1 MSEGFQ
7 FFDIILFAMIAGF
20 LVLRLR
26 NVLGRRT
33 GHQRPPDQLTRR
45 QRDEQGKDN
54 IIELPDR
61 AGAPSDADFEPEPG
75 DEAQPGDETQPGDE
89 AEDPLAAGLD
99 RIEAAEPSFDREE
112 FASGAR
118 AAFEMVV
125 QAFAA
130 GDPKT
135 LRGLLNDEV
144 FDDFGAAIE
153 RRQEAGSTLETTLIG
168 IKSAE
173 ILEARMEGRIA
184 FITLKFISEQVNVT
198 RSSDG
203 AVIEGDPSHVANVTD
218 IWTFA
223 RNTRARDPNWT
234 LVETRSQN

>member
-26 NVLGRRT
+26 KVLGKRSGHERR
-33 GHQRPPDQLTRR
+33 PADQLTRR
-45 QRDEQGKDN
+45 RRAEQGKDN
-54 IIELPDR
+54 IIELPER
-61 AGAPSDADFEPEPG
+61 VGAAADTDFEAESG
-75 DEAQPGDETQPGDE
+75 DA

-99 RIEAAEPSFDREE
+99 RIETADASFDRAD
-112 FASGAR
+112 FTSGAR
-118 AAFEMVV
+118 TAFEMVV

-130 GDPKT
+130 GEVKT
-135 LRGLLNDEV
+135 LRGMLNDEV
-144 FDDFGAAIE
+144 FDNFSAAIE
-153 RRQEAGSTLETTLIG
+153 RRQESGGTLETTLIG
-168 IKSAE
+168 IKTSE
-173 ILEARMEGRIA
+173 FLEARMEGRIA

-198 RSSDG
+198 RSGDG
-203 AVIEGDPSHVANVTD
+203 TVIEGDPNHVADVTD

>member
-7 FFDIILFAMIAGF
+7 LFDIILFAMIAGF

-26 NVLGRRT
+26 KALGRRT
-33 GHQRPPDQLTRR
+33 GHERRPTDQLTRR
-45 QRDEQGKDN
+45 KRAEQGKDN

-61 AGAPSDADFEPEPG
+61 AGAAADADFEAVSG
-75 DEAQPGDETQPGDE
+75 DEAESGKE

-99 RIEAAEPSFDREE
+99 RIETADSSFDRED

-130 GDPKT
+130 GEVKT

-144 FDDFGAAIE
+144 FDDFNAAIE
-153 RRQEAGSTLETTLIG
+153 RRQESGGTLETTLIG

-184 FITLKFISEQVNVT
+184 FITLKFVSEQVNVT
-198 RSSDG
+198 RSGDG
-203 AVIEGDPSHVANVTD
+203 TVIEGDPNHVADVTD